1 MGADDAAH
9 RGEGAVT
16 REDDLATAGVLQ
28 HVEDMRLTDIVLV
41 YVAYTA
47 VLGIITALIVLS
59 VWGGRKLRHG

>member
-1 MGADDAAH
+1 
-9 RGEGAVT
+9 
-16 REDDLATAGVLQ
+16 
-28 HVEDMRLTDIVLV
+28 MRLTDIVLV